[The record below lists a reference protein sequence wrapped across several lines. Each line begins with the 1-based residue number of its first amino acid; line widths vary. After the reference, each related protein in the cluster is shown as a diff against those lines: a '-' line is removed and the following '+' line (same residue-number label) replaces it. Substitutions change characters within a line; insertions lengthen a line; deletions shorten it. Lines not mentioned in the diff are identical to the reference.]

1 MPALIRAALLV
12 GASDPLTRCPQT
24 FLIAAILA
32 MRHPRLTVFGGA
44 FVALAV
50 MSLLSSV
57 VGHVLPSLLPR
68 RYTTAAAALLFF
80 VFGARMLQEALAME
94 AGTGKIEEEMHE
106 VEVELDEANAPDLE
120 AGRSP
125 SPLQRPL
132 TGPNPDA
139 APPHRRK
146 KSLAEAMPVQGLVEG
161 ARNLANLFL
170 NPLFVKT
177 FVLTFLAGPSAA
189 RD

>member
-1 MPALIRAALLV
+1 
-12 GASDPLTRCPQT
+12 
-24 FLIAAILA
+24 

-44 FVALAV
+44 FVALAI

-80 VFGARMLQEALAME
+80 VFGAKMLQEALAME

-106 VEVELDEANAPDLE
+106 VEVELDEAGGASDLE
-120 AGRSP
+120 AGTGVGVRTL
-125 SPLQRPL
+125 SPLSNQRP
-132 TGPNPDA
+132 TSPNSDGPV
-139 APPHRRK
+139 PPHRRK
-146 KSLAEAMPVQGLVEG
+146 KSLAEAAPVRGVVEG
-161 ARNLANLFL
+161 AKNLANLFL

-177 FVLTFLAGPSAA
+177 FILTFLAGPSAL
-189 RD
+189 RLRHV